1 MRNIK
6 RYKVLFFIMIFTF
19 LFTSTAFA
27 YFPKNNEK
35 SKYSSNILLTYL
47 GYYNPENYDG
57 EKIGDWDREKFLP
70 YVTHLNDKGKADDY
84 YFDSFIMLT
93 LSSPYKGSLGRYYNW
108 VKDSKPGNIKDWQW
122 AMDRPFEE
130 NLQLDALEEAM
141 KYANSKL
148 KGNRKAKVF
157 LTLPLADSQSK
168 NFGDVDN
175 DGVSEDLTSLEVRE
189 KVVKWYIDSS
199 LSKFYEKKYKNIE
212 LSGFYWLQED
222 LDPAVAGEPELV
234 KYTSKYLNDKG
245 LKLGW
250 IPWSGAGLK
259 AEGNKR
265 GFDFTLI
272 QPNHYFENST
282 IQRVLD
288 TAQLADKAN
297 QGVELEMDERVVTS
311 PWHRQAYTN
320 YLVSGVETGF
330 MKESILAYYQDVYGL
345 YNMYHKYGDIGRK
358 IYEDTYK
365 FAKGTYVA
373 PMGNI
378 TGRVLDEK
386 GKPLSGVKITQGS
399 NTCITKDDGKYS
411 FENLSAVDKTLS
423 FEKEGYGSKNSIV
436 QILENETIVKD
447 IQLKKNDLGEETDSL
462 ILQSF
467 ENENIPLGI
476 DPGGSLTLNSSL
488 NFVSHGN
495 NSVKA
500 SFTRD
505 YSDFRVY
512 FNSRKAKDSGW
523 NVGDISFEQSDWSAY
538 NYFKADVYNPS
549 DKDQYV
555 TLEFLEGGNFSYGQ
569 AYYKRFKLAANSW
582 TSIAVSIADMA
593 NGING
598 TPEEYPS
605 SKINIKDI
613 ARFHFAQRAQE
624 PFNLPNSLY
633 IDNMRL
639 AKVKEVKLP
648 EYKIDLPRSSK
659 TLDINE
665 SYNLVVKDIS
675 IVDGQN
681 NIVPKDKV
689 NFTSSDDSIIKV
701 SKDGSITAIKEGSA
715 MINAAVDG
723 VNVESIKVYASPVD
737 KVKLKTNNSTPNVL
751 KEINVTTT
759 AYFKNG
765 FDLPHKDVKYT
776 WTLKGDSIKINKE
789 NSNTISLTA
798 VKPGKTT
805 VTCTMEYNGK
815 VEVNK
820 IDIKVQ
826 K

>member
-1 MRNIK
+1 M
-6 RYKVLFFIMIFTF
+6 
-19 LFTSTAFA
+19 
-27 YFPKNNEK
+27 
-35 SKYSSNILLTYL
+35 
-47 GYYNPENYDG
+47 
-57 EKIGDWDREKFLP
+57 
-70 YVTHLNDKGKADDY
+70 
-84 YFDSFIMLT
+84 
-93 LSSPYKGSLGRYYNW
+93 
-108 VKDSKPGNIKDWQW
+108 
-122 AMDRPFEE
+122 
-130 NLQLDALEEAM
+130 
-141 KYANSKL
+141 
-148 KGNRKAKVF
+148 
-157 LTLPLADSQSK
+157 
-168 NFGDVDN
+168 
-175 DGVSEDLTSLEVRE
+175 
-189 KVVKWYIDSS
+189 
-199 LSKFYEKKYKNIE
+199 
-212 LSGFYWLQED
+212 
-222 LDPAVAGEPELV
+222 
-234 KYTSKYLNDKG
+234 
-245 LKLGW
+245 
-250 IPWSGAGLK
+250 
-259 AEGNKR
+259 
-265 GFDFTLI
+265 
-272 QPNHYFENST
+272 
-282 IQRVLD
+282 
-288 TAQLADKAN
+288 
-297 QGVELEMDERVVTS
+297 
-311 PWHRQAYTN
+311 
-320 YLVSGVETGF
+320 
-330 MKESILAYYQDVYGL
+330 
-345 YNMYHKYGDIGRK
+345 
-358 IYEDTYK
+358 
-365 FAKGTYVA
+365 
-373 PMGNI
+373 
-378 TGRVLDEK
+378 
-386 GKPLSGVKITQGS
+386 
-399 NTCITKDDGKYS
+399 
-411 FENLSAVDKTLS
+411 
-423 FEKEGYGSKNSIV
+423 
-436 QILENETIVKD
+436 
-447 IQLKKNDLGEETDSL
+447 
-462 ILQSF
+462 
-467 ENENIPLGI
+467 
-476 DPGGSLTLNSSL
+476 
-488 NFVSHGN
+488 
-495 NSVKA
+495 
-500 SFTRD
+500 
-505 YSDFRVY
+505 Y

-523 NVGDISFEQSDWSAY
+523 NVGDVSFDQSDWSAY

-613 ARFHFAQRAQE
+613 ARFHFAQRAQK

-633 IDNMRL
+633 IDNVRL

-665 SYNLVVKDIS
+665 SYNLVVRDIS

-751 KEINVTTT
+751 KEINVTNT

>member
-6 RYKVLFFIMIFTF
+6 SRRVLFFIMVFTF

-35 SKYSSNILLTYL
+35 SNYASNILLTYL

-57 EKIGDWDREKFLP
+57 EKIGDWNKEKFLP
-70 YVTHLNDKGKADDY
+70 YVTHLNEKGKPDDY

-93 LSSPYKGSLGRYYNW
+93 LSSPYKGALTRYYSW
-108 VKDSKPGNIKDWQW
+108 VKDSKPGTIEDWQW
-122 AMDRPFEE
+122 AMDRPFEK

-141 KYANSKL
+141 KYANNKL
-148 KGNRKAKVF
+148 NGNRKAKVF
-157 LTLPLADSQSK
+157 LTLPLADPQSK

-175 DGVSEDLTSLEVRE
+175 DGVSEDLTSLEARE

-199 LSKFYEKKYKNIE
+199 LSKFDKNEYKNIE

-234 KYTSKYLNDKG
+234 KYTAKYLNDKG

-272 QPNHYFENST
+272 QPNHYFESST
-282 IQRVLD
+282 IQRVVD

-297 QGVELEMDERVVTS
+297 QGVELEVDERAVTS
-311 PWHRQAYTN
+311 PWHRQAYTD

-330 MKESILAYYQDVYGL
+330 MKDSILAYYQDVYGL
-345 YNMYHKYGDIGRK
+345 YNMYHNYGEAGRK
-358 IYEDTYK
+358 VYEDTYK
-365 FAKGTYVA
+365 FSKGTYVV
-373 PMGNI
+373 PKGNI
-378 TGRVLDEK
+378 RGRVLDEN
-386 GKPLSGVKITQGS
+386 GKPLSGVKVTQGS
-399 NTCITKDDGKYS
+399 DMVITNEDGKYY
-411 FENLSAVDKTLS
+411 FEGLSAVDKALR
-423 FEKEGYGSKNSIV
+423 FEKVGYESKNSIV
-436 QILENETIVKD
+436 QILEKETIDKD
-447 IQLKKNDLGEETDSL
+447 IQLKKSGLGEETDSL

-467 ENENIPLGI
+467 ENGDIPLGI
-476 DPGGSLTLNSSL
+476 DPGGTLALNSNTDFISHGNSSL
-488 NFVSHGN
+488 
-495 NSVKA
+495 KA

-512 FNSRKAKDSGW
+512 FNSKKAKDNGW
-523 NVGDISFEQSDWSAY
+523 NVGGVSFEQSDWSSY

-582 TSIAVSIADMA
+582 TNMAVSISDMA

-605 SKINIKDI
+605 SKINVKDI
-613 ARFHFAQRAQE
+613 ARFHFAQRAKE
-624 PFNLPNSLY
+624 PYSLPNSLY
-633 IDNMRL
+633 LDNVRL

-648 EYKIDLPRSSK
+648 EYKIDFPRNSQ

-665 SYNLVVKDIS
+665 SYNLEVKDIS

-681 NIVPKDKV
+681 NMVPKEKL
-689 NFTSSDDSIIKV
+689 NFTSSDDYVIKA
-701 SKDGSITAIKEGSA
+701 SKDGKITALKEGSA
-715 MINAAVDG
+715 MINVTVDG
-723 VNVESIKVYASPVD
+723 VNVESIKVYASPIN
-737 KVKLKTNNSTPNVL
+737 KIKLKANNSTPNVL
-751 KEINVTTT
+751 KEINVTNT
-759 AYFKNG
+759 AYYKNG
-765 FDLPHKDVKYT
+765 FDVPHKDVKYT
-776 WTLKGDSIKINKE
+776 WELKGDSVKLNKE
-789 NSNTISLTA
+789 NLNTISLTA

-805 VTCTMEYNGK
+805 VICTMEYNGK

-820 IDIKVQ
+820 IDIRVK